1 MQIALRDCHV
11 PRYIVSLS
19 LSSLIFS
26 QQIWIFHLCVRLTMA
41 TGTTRHFTAT
51 AVASAAIAAV
61 AIFYS
66 KSYPRDPSPSWVS
79 KILSATPTPTTPTC
93 PELLDLASG
102 AADSDLPTFFS
113 ELKWGTA
120 DACQLFSDS
129 YVAARSRF
137 RDAAR
142 QVPGA
147 RLVSLPVVHLA
158 STNSKSPADDK
169 DDDGATDYTMDLV
182 VLPGTTAS
190 GKRPRVVVHTSGV
203 HGVEGYAGSAVQV
216 AFLQLLQNRRWG
228 ATTGDRD
235 EGSRPTV
242 VLVHAFNPFGMAHFR
257 RVNENNVDLNRN
269 GIRGT
274 FDDPADDNRRNNY
287 EQFRNLFVPDVA
299 PSVPFGWLW
308 LRQWLLFAL
317 EAMRHGIPA
326 LKAAMVSGQ
335 YHDPAGIFYGGDR
348 VQPSYA
354 VLEQWLVQDLLPSLG
369 VPATSIES
377 KTADGTNRTPFE
389 SVMWIDVHTGLG
401 PSGQDTMMPCLPM
414 APPDSSPDSSI
425 LSKIGE
431 RFPDAHHPS
440 HGAAGADVASAYGTV
455 RGQVGDY
462 FGDLL
467 RPLVAAEGEATFVA
481 QEFGTIVSPRVGH
494 ALIVEN
500 ALWHHRQQRSDK
512 PVMEMSQWLRHAFYP
527 DDPMWRRSVVT
538 RGLRVLLQAMR
549 A

>member
-1 MQIALRDCHV
+1 
-11 PRYIVSLS
+11 
-19 LSSLIFS
+19 
-26 QQIWIFHLCVRLTMA
+26 MA

-66 KSYPRDPSPSWVS
+66 KSDPRAPSPSWVS
-79 KILSATPTPTTPTC
+79 KILPATTTRGPTTPTC
-93 PELLDLASG
+93 PELVDLASG
-102 AADSDLPTFFS
+102 AAGGDLQTSFS

-120 DACQLFSDS
+120 EACQLFSDS

-147 RLVSLPVVHLA
+147 RLVSLPVVHRA
-158 STNSKSPADDK
+158 STNKNTADDTV
-169 DDDGATDYTMDLV
+169 DDGATDYTMDLV

-203 HGVEGYAGSAVQV
+203 HGVEGYAGSAVQG
-216 AFLQLLQNRRWG
+216 AFLQLLRNRKWG

-287 EQFRNLFVPDVA
+287 EQFRNLFVPDVSS
-299 PSVPFGWLW
+299 SVPFGWMW

-348 VQPSYA
+348 VQSSYA

-377 KTADGTNRTPFE
+377 KTAKDDANGRPFE

-401 PSGQDTMMPCLPM
+401 PSGEDTMMPCLPK
-414 APPDSSPDSSI
+414 APPESPDSSI
-425 LSKIGE
+425 LLSKIGE

-440 HGAAGADVASAYGTV
+440 HSAAGADVASGYGTV

-467 RPLVAAEGEATFVA
+467 RPLVAADGEATFVV
-481 QEFGTIVSPRVGH
+481 QEFGTIVPPRVGH

-500 ALWHHRQQRSDK
+500 ALWHQQRSDGQAHHDG
-512 PVMEMSQWLRHAFYP
+512 SQWLRHAFYP
-527 DDPMWRRSVVT
+527 DDPRWRKSVVT
-538 RGLRVLLQAMR
+538 RGLRVLLQGMR